1 MREQHALNTG
11 RKGTELAARGSV
23 RRLVLS
29 TGHRSK
35 ALNES
40 QWHERK
46 MIKVNRN

>member
-11 RKGTELAARGSV
+11 RKGTELQQEVQLEAGKGAQA
-23 RRLVLS
+23 
-29 TGHRSK
+29 HRSK

-46 MIKVNRN
+46 NG